1 VVGLQTVVLVD
12 VLIVRMMAHLAT
24 SNVVVLDHLLHP
36 AAIVAGQRHVDLE
49 VAPIARMMVRLVTAS
64 VVGVGPLLHHLAR
77 LAHQARHPL
86 VPNGA
91 RQLGISQ

>member
-1 VVGLQTVVLVD
+1 VVGLQRVVLAD
-12 VLIVRMMAHLAT
+12 VLIVRMMDHLAT
-24 SNVVVLDHLLHP
+24 SNVVVVDHLLHP

-49 VAPIARMMVRLVTAS
+49 AAPIARMTVRLVTANA
-64 VVGVGPLLHHLAR
+64 VGVGPLHHLAH
-77 LAHQARHPL
+77 LVHQAHLPL